1 LTLPLH
7 NSTYRITLAGRSW
20 RGCCVVVKP
29 SRRCSRGSPLEEI
42 TPMVDDPDLP
52 DGPTFKRLKDQ
63 IDYYSTKSRSS
74 QRAFKRIKVA
84 EIVSAAFI
92 PFLGSLSFAWLT
104 PHRLVLITGAL
115 GVLITILEGVLHLNN
130 YHENWTNYRATS
142 EALKHEKYLYLG
154 HAGPYANA
162 PGADSLLAERVESLV
177 SQESAQWTARQ
188 QQSGK
193 TQAATH

>member
-1 LTLPLH
+1 M
-7 NSTYRITLAGRSW
+7 I
-20 RGCCVVVKP
+20 
-29 SRRCSRGSPLEEI
+29 
-42 TPMVDDPDLP
+42 DDPDLP

>member
-1 LTLPLH
+1 MP
-7 NSTYRITLAGRSW
+7 
-20 RGCCVVVKP
+20 
-29 SRRCSRGSPLEEI
+29 
-42 TPMVDDPDLP
+42 DDSDLP
-52 DGPTFKRLKDQ
+52 EGPTFKRLKEQ

-74 QRAFKRIKVA
+74 QRAFKQIKVA
-84 EIVSAAFI
+84 EIVAAAFI
-92 PFLGSLSFAWLT
+92 PFLGSLPFAWLK
-104 PHRLVLITGAL
+104 PHLVLVTGAL

-154 HAGPYANA
+154 HAGPYAGA
-162 PGADSLLAERVESLV
+162 PAADSLLAERVESLV

-188 QQSGK
+188 QQSAK

>member
-1 LTLPLH
+1 MP
-7 NSTYRITLAGRSW
+7 
-20 RGCCVVVKP
+20 
-29 SRRCSRGSPLEEI
+29 
-42 TPMVDDPDLP
+42 DDPDLP
-52 DGPTFKRLKDQ
+52 EGPTFKRLKDQ

-74 QRAFKRIKVA
+74 QRAFKRIKIA
-84 EIVSAAFI
+84 EIVAAAFI
-92 PFLGSLSFAWLT
+92 PFLGSLPFEWLK
-104 PHRLVLITGAL
+104 PHLVLVTGAL

-162 PGADSLLAERVESLV
+162 SAVDSLLAERVESLV

-188 QQSGK
+188 QQSSK
-193 TQAATH
+193 TQGATH

>member
-1 LTLPLH
+1 MP
-7 NSTYRITLAGRSW
+7 
-20 RGCCVVVKP
+20 
-29 SRRCSRGSPLEEI
+29 
-42 TPMVDDPDLP
+42 DDPDLP
-52 DGPTFKRLKDQ
+52 EGPTFKRLKDQ

-74 QRAFKRIKVA
+74 QHAFKRIKIA
-84 EIVSAAFI
+84 EIIAAALI

-104 PHRLVLITGAL
+104 PHRLVLVTGAL

>member
-1 LTLPLH
+1 MP
-7 NSTYRITLAGRSW
+7 
-20 RGCCVVVKP
+20 
-29 SRRCSRGSPLEEI
+29 
-42 TPMVDDPDLP
+42 DDPDLP
-52 DGPTFKRLKDQ
+52 EGPTFKRLKEQ

-84 EIVSAAFI
+84 EIVAAAFI
-92 PFLGSLSFAWLT
+92 PCLGSLPFAWLK
-104 PHRLVLITGAL
+104 PHLVLVTGAL

-154 HAGPYANA
+154 HAGPYAGA
-162 PGADSLLAERVESLV
+162 PAADSLLAERVESLV

-188 QQSGK
+188 QQSAK